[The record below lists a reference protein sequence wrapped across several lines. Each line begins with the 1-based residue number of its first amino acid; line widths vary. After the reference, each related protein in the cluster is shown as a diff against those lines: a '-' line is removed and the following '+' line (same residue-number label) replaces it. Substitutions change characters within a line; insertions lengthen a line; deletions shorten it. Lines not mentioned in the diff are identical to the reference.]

1 MSDEEQVRRASER
14 FYEALNRLCNGDPS
28 AMQSVWHQDATVT
41 TAHPMGD
48 WARGWD
54 EVWVTWDE
62 IGRMVRR
69 GSIKIRDMHVAVHGD
84 VAYTTGVEEVD
95 SMFGPTRVRFSANTT
110 NIYVRR
116 GGEWRMVHH
125 HADRAPAAE
134 KAIDHLAE

>member
-1 MSDEEQVRRASER
+1 MSDDDQIRRASDR
-14 FYEALNRLCNGDPS
+14 FYEALNRLCNGEPS
-28 AMQSVWHQDATVT
+28 AMRRVWHQDATVT
-41 TAHPMGD
+41 TAHPMGK

-69 GSIKIRDMHVAVHGD
+69 GSVKIRDLHVAVHGD
-84 VAYTTGVEEVD
+84 VAYTTGVEDVD

-134 KAIDHLAE
+134 KAIDHLAG